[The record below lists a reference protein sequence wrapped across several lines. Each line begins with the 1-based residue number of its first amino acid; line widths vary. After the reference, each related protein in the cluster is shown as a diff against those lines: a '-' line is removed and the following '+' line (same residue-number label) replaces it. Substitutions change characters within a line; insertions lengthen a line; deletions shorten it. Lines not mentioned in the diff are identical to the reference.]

1 MLALFELAR
10 LGLST
15 RMRIIIRVLVVTF
28 LGLLVGI
35 GSALWMGGILPGGP
49 RAGDAI
55 EVDGWISDW
64 SIGSKSANP
73 YVRAQIARRGLLAL
87 QKEEAVYFTKNVD
100 DEGQPLREACIYRVS
115 GGAFPAEWWS
125 LTLYDGDSRLPMN
138 SDDRLSF
145 DLTKAARV
153 FGGDETWLFD
163 VRKDAVGDEAMPWVS
178 SNEAGQFDL
187 TLRLYRPD
195 AALLTDPENVL
206 TPPKIERLTCE
217 GEA

>member
-1 MLALFELAR
+1 MAAFG
-10 LGLST
+10 LGV

-55 EVDGWISDW
+55 EIDGWVSDW
-64 SIGSKSANP
+64 SIGSESANP

-100 DEGQPLREACIYRVS
+100 DEGQPLREACIYSVS
-115 GGAFPAEWWS
+115 GGTFPAEWWS

-138 SDDRLSF
+138 SDNRLSF
-145 DLTKAARV
+145 DLTKATSV
-153 FGGDETWLFD
+153 FGGDEAWLFD
-163 VRKDAVGDEAMPWVS
+163 VRKDAAQDGTMPWVS
-178 SNEAGQFDL
+178 SKNAGQFDL

-195 AALLTDPENVL
+195 AALLADPEDVL